1 MVRWTVASAVLPT
14 ARSTGCVVALT
25 TSTEAIFVL
34 SGKFRAAD
42 SPAGALADLEHA
54 ANAKSEHRRMKV
66 ILDRVICNPLVK
78 PGCLWRAGGLLLS
91 GHFFLPFRFLDA
103 KFFQA
108 ILQRTESQTE
118 QLCCFCNV
126 VVGLLHRLYY

>member
-1 MVRWTVASAVLPT
+1 MVRWTVASAVLPP
-14 ARSTGCVVALT
+14 ARSTGCIVALT

-78 PGCLWRAGGLLLS
+78 PGCLWRAGGCFYPATSFCPS
-91 GHFFLPFRFLDA
+91 GFLMPNF
-103 KFFQA
+103 
-108 ILQRTESQTE
+108 
-118 QLCCFCNV
+118 
-126 VVGLLHRLYY
+126 